1 MEFLGIS
8 LLIYM
13 LIFLVSHVD
22 EPDSKKR
29 KDNEPIDI
37 SSIRSKLKKKET
49 RVELKDPN
57 IEKEYDHNSRESDD
71 ELDAKKR
78 KREEIK
84 REIIELQREM
94 KGIKNKKA
102 KENQKEDNAID
113 DKPTDI
119 DDKNDML
126 VSFHQEQRK
135 YASKKLPNKGKSR
148 EDQTMALLA
157 KFKAKLGNYGFK
169 SSFSRLYGA
178 LKKYRLT
185 FPSSYKI

>member
-1 MEFLGIS
+1 MQFLGIS
-8 LLIYM
+8 SLIYM
-13 LIFLVSHVD
+13 LIFLVRSVD
-22 EPDSKKR
+22 EPISKKR

-37 SSIRSKLKKKET
+37 SSIRSKLQKKET
-49 RVELKDPN
+49 RIEPKDTN
-57 IEKEYDHNSRESDD
+57 LEKEYEYNSRESDE

-102 KENQKEDNAID
+102 KENQNEDNAID
-113 DKPTDI
+113 DEPTDI

-135 YASKKLPNKGKSR
+135 YASKKLPHKGKSR

-169 SSFSRLYGA
+169 YPFQRLFWP
-178 LKKYRLT
+178 L
-185 FPSSYKI
+185 FV